1 MDIGLQRVSPPTTLA
16 ELKAFIEGDSALSS
30 IRHEMDNATDDS
42 SHDLNHALRVALT
55 TLDIAD
61 ESVAPR
67 DAVAAALLHD
77 VVHVSKSS
85 PLRAQAS
92 ELSANKA
99 REILAS
105 HDFSASRTE
114 RIVAA
119 IRDHSFSRGATPTD
133 PLGCA
138 LQDADRL
145 EALGAIGILRC
156 AATGAAM
163 GASLFDDADPWAATR
178 PLDDRRYSIDHF
190 FKKLLTLPATM
201 TTNRGRE
208 LAEDRCRILH
218 QLLDALAVELGVP
231 RTR

>member
-1 MDIGLQRVSPPTTLA
+1 MERLNRPTTLA
-16 ELKAFIEGDSALSS
+16 QLQAFIDGDTALSA
-30 IRHEMDNATDDS
+30 IRQAMADATDDT
-42 SHDLNHALRVALT
+42 SHDLNHALRVAVA

-61 ESVAPR
+61 ERVAPR

-77 VVHVSKSS
+77 VVHVPKSS

-99 REILAS
+99 REILVA
-105 HDFSASRTE
+105 HDFSESSTE

-133 PLGCA
+133 ALGCA

-163 GASLFDDADPWAATR
+163 GASLFDDADPWAADR
-178 PLDDRRYSIDHF
+178 SLDDRRYSIDHF

-201 TTNRGRE
+201 TTERGRQ
-208 LAEDRCRILH
+208 LAEERCVILH